1 MRRLASRVFHAIRMF
16 RTFLTFRTRPV
27 RMFRKFRITN
37 RRLNVMRRADG
48 DVND

>member
-16 RTFLTFRTRPV
+16 